1 MKSLRT
7 SFLKEHLR
15 WLLLYSCKSH
25 LYRLK
30 ILQTIP
36 LDCNII
42 PCHFQL
48 IFVFF
53 FRYICLRSS
62 RQEVLCE
69 KGVLRNFTKST
80 RKHLC
85 QVSFLIKLQT
95 WPVTLLKK
103 RLWHRCF
110 PVNFVKF
117 LRTSF
122 LTEHLWCLLLMF
134 AKRLLL
140 MVVKGMKVKMMMR
153 VIMKV

>member
-25 LYRLK
+25 LYRLR

-42 PCHFQL
+42 LCLFKL

-53 FRYICLRSS
+53 SRYICLRSS
-62 RQEVLCE
+62 RQEVFCE

-110 PVNFVKF
+110 
-117 LRTSF
+117 

-140 MVVKGMKVKMMMR
+140 MVVKVMKVKMIMR

>member
-15 WLLLYSCKSH
+15 WLLLYSCKLH
-25 LYRLK
+25 LYRLR

-42 PCHFQL
+42 PCLFQL

-62 RQEVLCE
+62 CQEVFCE

-95 WPVTLLKK
+95 WPVPLLKK

-110 PVNFVKF
+110 PVNFSEISKN
-117 LRTSF
+117 TSF
-122 LTEHLWCLLLMF
+122 YRLPLVAASDTKKETE
-134 AKRLLL
+134 R
-140 MVVKGMKVKMMMR
+140 KMLGQQLSSF
-153 VIMKV
+153 